1 MGFFLKKLWA
11 QSFTYTSL
19 MADLRQDIL
28 EILASGTYLNVLSVI
43 HSTCTTAPQSTK
55 NSIEVQ
61 IISTSVY
68 LCTYLLTSFLFE

>member
-1 MGFFLKKLWA
+1 MFFFKKLWA

-28 EILASGTYLNVLSVI
+28 GILASGTYLNVLSVI
-43 HSTCTTAPQSTK
+43 HSTCTKAPQSIK

-68 LCTYLLTSFLFE
+68 LCVHTYVIFI